1 MESEEGAAEKEKH
14 LKMVHYYY
22 INYKQFVN
30 VVKYK
35 LDQMRKKIEAEERK
49 VLVQLL
55 LKTHHT
61 INYGIIRLS

>member
-1 MESEEGAAEKEKH
+1 MEKEESPLEREKI
-14 LKMVHYYY
+14 KMVHYYY

-49 VLVQLL
+49 VTVD
-55 LKTHHT
+55 
-61 INYGIIRLS
+61 NN

>member
-1 MESEEGAAEKEKH
+1 MEKEESSLEGEKV
-14 LKMVHYYY
+14 KMVHYYY

-49 VLVQLL
+49 VIFNICACYFR
-55 LKTHHT
+55 K
-61 INYGIIRLS
+61 